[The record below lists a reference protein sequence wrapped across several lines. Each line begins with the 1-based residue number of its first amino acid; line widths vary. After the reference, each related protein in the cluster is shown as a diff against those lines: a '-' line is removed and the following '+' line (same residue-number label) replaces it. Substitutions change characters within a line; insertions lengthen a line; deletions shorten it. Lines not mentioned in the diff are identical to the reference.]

1 MRVVLVLIS
10 MLLCLP
16 LGLAAQAIT
25 SSSEPGSTD
34 GSKPVHL
41 VGLDVRPGYV
51 FPTHSFFRGDNA
63 SGKPVNP
70 AMSAHLRYAFR
81 FASGSRWGQLYP
93 HAYQGIGVGY
103 NTFGNRAELGNPVSV
118 YVFQGSRLARLAR
131 NLTLNYEWNFGASFG
146 WKKYDEEANHYNDIV
161 GSRINAFLNV
171 GFFVNWQLAPQ
182 WGLTAGVD
190 LSHYS
195 NGNTNYPNAGVNTV
209 TARVGVVR
217 SFGGQVEA
225 EDVLAAGRLIE
236 GSRFS
241 YDLVLYGSTRKRGIM
256 WSADDGDLIPGSFGV
271 AGLNFNPMYRVNK
284 YFRAGVS
291 LDAQYDES
299 ANLKDH
305 LVEGTGGEDIKFYRP
320 PFREQFAVGLSLRAE
335 LTMPVFSV
343 NLGVGRN
350 VFYKGKDIGK
360 LYQILALKAFV
371 TRRLFLHVGYQLS
384 NFHDPNNLM
393 LGLGYRFG
401 GS

>member
-34 GSKPVHL
+34 DSKPVHL

-171 GFFVNWQLAPQ
+171 GFFVNWQLAKE
-182 WGLTAGVD
+182 WSMVAGVD

-225 EDVLAAGRLIE
+225 EDVLAAGRRIE

-256 WSADDGDLIPGSFGV
+256 WSADD
-271 AGLNFNPMYRVNK
+271 
-284 YFRAGVS
+284 
-291 LDAQYDES
+291 
-299 ANLKDH
+299 
-305 LVEGTGGEDIKFYRP
+305 EG
-320 PFREQFAVGLSLRAE
+320 
-335 LTMPVFSV
+335 
-343 NLGVGRN
+343 
-350 VFYKGKDIGK
+350 
-360 LYQILALKAFV
+360 
-371 TRRLFLHVGYQLS
+371 
-384 NFHDPNNLM
+384 
-393 LGLGYRFG
+393 
-401 GS
+401 